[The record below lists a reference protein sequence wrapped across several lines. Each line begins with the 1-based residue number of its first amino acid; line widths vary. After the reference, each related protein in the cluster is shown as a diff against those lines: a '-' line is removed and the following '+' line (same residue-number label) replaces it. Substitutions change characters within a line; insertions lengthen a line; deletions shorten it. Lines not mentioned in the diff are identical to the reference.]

1 MIEYI
6 CARLT
11 TFKKGGD
18 KMRKYRKQKLK
29 ALRQMCIKITP
40 DEEQMINQIEDAI
53 ALDRF
58 VHKIIMER
66 L

>member
-1 MIEYI
+1 
-6 CARLT
+6 
-11 TFKKGGD
+11 
-18 KMRKYRKQKLK
+18 MRKYRKQKLK

-40 DEEQMINQIEDAI
+40 DEERMINQIENAL

>member
-1 MIEYI
+1 
-6 CARLT
+6 
-11 TFKKGGD
+11 
-18 KMRKYRKQKLK
+18 MRKYRNQNLK

-40 DEEQMINQIEDAI
+40 DEERMKNQIEDAI

-58 VHKIIMER
+58 VHRIIMER